1 MCNRQCVLSFRTSSD
16 SLLIILAS
24 DQKEKEAWR
33 VSVEWSPDESCVGV
47 WQTDMLQ
54 IHLQER
60 SDDEEEAFLLF
71 QCRQED
77 VVLNKTLLYVVSLV
91 CYLLW
96 AVSLSPLP
104 HRLDVDGDL
113 SFFFLLSSLSSL
125 SSLLQP
131 EDGMVRMQ
139 SPLKLQIRA
148 AATLLIALPC
158 FKMSVCESVNKPLLA
173 GREHNC
179 TSRASLCKTA
189 PKCKQAHKAARRF
202 VTVRGWWLWFELKG
216 ISWLE
221 LRFKAAYVSPFLCQ
235 DRSPTDFCCRVL
247 FFFFHPGFYRVFG
260 TAAAPGP
267 ILSKAVTRCDKE
279 LHVRN

>member
-1 MCNRQCVLSFRTSSD
+1 MMM
-16 SLLIILAS
+16 I
-24 DQKEKEAWR
+24 
-33 VSVEWSPDESCVGV
+33 
-47 WQTDMLQ
+47 
-54 IHLQER
+54 
-60 SDDEEEAFLLF
+60 LLF

-247 FFFFHPGFYRVFG
+247 FFFSTQVFIVSLG
-260 TAAAPGP
+260 RQQHQAQFCQRQWH
-267 ILSKAVTRCDKE
+267 AVIKSSMWGIKSRNRETNRPE
-279 LHVRN
+279 LEMCFIREENNMFA

>member
-1 MCNRQCVLSFRTSSD
+1 MMRW
-16 SLLIILAS
+16 
-24 DQKEKEAWR
+24 K
-33 VSVEWSPDESCVGV
+33 
-47 WQTDMLQ
+47 LQ
-54 IHLQER
+54 VC
-60 SDDEEEAFLLF
+60 

-77 VVLNKTLLYVVSLV
+77 VMLNKMLLHVASLL
-91 CYLLW
+91 CSRLW
-96 AVSLSPLP
+96 AAVSPSPLP

-113 SFFFLLSSLSSL
+113 SFSFFLLSSLSSL

-158 FKMSVCESVNKPLLA
+158 FKMSVCESVNK
-173 GREHNC
+173 HNC
-179 TSRASLCKTA
+179 TIRASLCKTA
-189 PKCKQAHKAARRF
+189 LKCKRAHKAAWA
-202 VTVRGWWLWFELKG
+202 VCACESWWLWLELRG

-235 DRSPTDFCCRVL
+235 DRSDTSL
-247 FFFFHPGFYRVFG
+247 LQGAAFFFHPGFYRVFG

-267 ILSKAVTRCDKE
+267 ILSKAATRCDKE